1 MFKADGQRTEG
12 PGKTLVR
19 GDILFQAYRTE
30 LKCCPDKVLQGGLE
44 VTDDHVRHR
53 VAGGKR
59 QR

>member
-30 LKCCPDKVLQGGLE
+30 WKCCPDKVLQGGLE
-44 VTDDHVRHR
+44 VTDRVRHG
-53 VAGGKR
+53 VAGGER